1 MSDVL
6 VAGPPAVTP
15 IPAAQ
20 PNSPPPS
27 PVNAPPVTPANEPV
41 LVDKS
46 PDTPV
51 YYTDANGREVKATL
65 AEAVAAHQ
73 RLQSVKI
80 PDGFD
85 AAKWD
90 LYVRAHEKN
99 DPAAIR
105 QLMQTYFPETPAG
118 TVPGQPAVPPPPSPS
133 EQALLDRIAKM
144 EAAIN
149 GRLTPLAEQQ
159 IEEKQLGQIDTILKN
174 QQVAAKFP
182 HLAKHPNAAQIVKGR
197 LDTLVKPIANATPQ
211 QLQQCLTVA
220 IQEWEAFLAQTAQLY
235 GTPPQHP
242 ASRVNVLDDRGSNT
256 AQWEKP
262 RYTVLADGTVAD
274 NYAAPNAGSPTPA
287 GQTIPNQHLLPPTG
301 GAPGVDTG
309 FNAEKPFTPDD
320 LKGAMRARLSVLR

>member
-15 IPAAQ
+15 LPAAQ
-20 PNSPPPS
+20 PNSTPPPA
-27 PVNAPPVTPANEPV
+27 NTPPVTPANEPV

-51 YYTDANGREVKATL
+51 YYTDASGREVKATL

-105 QLMQTYFPETPAG
+105 QLMQTYFPDAPAG
-118 TVPGQPAVPPPPSPS
+118 NVPGQPAAPPPPTSS
-133 EQALLDRIAKM
+133 EKELRDRLAQVENLLKT
-144 EAAIN
+144 
-149 GRLTPLAEQQ
+149 RLTPLAEQQ
-159 IEEKQLGQIDTILKN
+159 IAEKQLGQIETIVKN
-174 QQVAAKFP
+174 PQVAAKFP

-197 LDTLVKPIANATPQ
+197 LDSLTAGNPGATPQ
-211 QLQQCLTVA
+211 QLQQYLTTA
-220 IQEWEAFLAQTAQLY
+220 IQEWEGFLAQTAQLY

-242 ASRVNVLDDRGSNT
+242 ASRVNVVDDRGSNT
-256 AQWEKP
+256 PQWEKP
-262 RYTVLADGTVAD
+262 RYTVLPDGTVAD
-274 NYAAPNAGSPTPA
+274 NYAAPNAGTPTPA
-287 GQTIPNQHLLPPTG
+287 GQTIPNQHLLPPNG
-301 GAPGVDTG
+301 GAPGVATA
-309 FNAEKPFTPDD
+309 FNAEKPFTMDD
-320 LKGAMRARLSVLR
+320 LKGAMRARLSVLN